1 LENQKYSHFKCN
13 DFILDDDFKAWLAG
27 NNPEKNHL
35 WEEWL
40 IANPSIRP
48 EVEKARKIIYAL
60 RFNEN
65 NVPQKLIDQEWKKL
79 ESAISIVDQHQEYE
93 IEHPAKRS
101 FSFLRLM
108 TAASVI
114 AIIGFV
120 SQHFFFPSS
129 IKIAVVPV
137 EKKTSNGQQL
147 SIKLPDGTLVT
158 LNAGSMLS
166 YPKQFED
173 TLREV
178 RLIGEAFFDV
188 TRNEKAP
195 FIIHT
200 GEVTTKVL
208 GTSFNVR
215 AYPENR
221 EVQVAVVEG
230 KVKVRMSSG
239 LDKNGVC
246 LVKSEMVTVQK
257 EHGKLIVSDYDEK
270 DQIGWKDGILYFEKS
285 DFTSTVRKLE
295 RWYGVKIHIGEGRKM
310 DPSWRFSG
318 KFKNKPLDYIL
329 GVMSYPHQ
337 FSFKINDK
345 TVSLQ

>member
-1 LENQKYSHFKCN
+1 MENQKYSHFKCN
-13 DFILDDDFKAWLAG
+13 DFVLDDDFKAWLAG

-40 IANPSIRP
+40 VANPAIRP
-48 EVEKARKIIYAL
+48 EVEKARRMIYAL
-60 RFNEN
+60 RFKEN
-65 NVPQKLIDQEWKKL
+65 SVPAKLVDQEWKKL

-93 IEHPAKRS
+93 IEHPSKRS

-188 TRNEKAP
+188 TRNGKAP

-215 AYPENR
+215 AYPENK

-295 RWYGVKIHIGEGRKM
+295 RWYGVKIHMSEARKM

-318 KFKNKPLDYIL
+318 KFKNKSLDYIL